1 MVPTMLTVQGLCQK
15 IIRKNKTVKRIHQK
29 FLFGFINPLVIACFL
44 TCCHASGQQK
54 GKSSSHYTT
63 LWVWEANNCF
73 SLVPARHI
81 NFFPIIAFVALY
93 FHLHLSNIE
102 KTSLIIIKFHGFQD
116 PPSALLEVTML
127 TTKLKS

>member
-1 MVPTMLTVQGLCQK
+1 MPAVSKKG
-15 IIRKNKTVKRIHQK
+15 NHHRITLPSESERSITA
-29 FLFGFINPLVIACFL
+29 FLWFL
-44 TCCHASGQQK
+44 PGI
-54 GKSSSHYTT
+54 
-63 LWVWEANNCF
+63 L
-73 SLVPARHI
+73 I
-81 NFFPIIAFVALY
+81 FFPIVAFVALY